1 VKSDADTPIRELV
14 RQVLEFR
21 DARDWRQYHHPKDL
35 AMALAIEAGEL
46 MEPFRFKSPEQ
57 IDAELA
63 AGGVPE
69 VAHEMADVLYFL
81 LLFAHELGVDL
92 TTALA
97 KKLALNAEKYPVELC
112 RGRNLKYTQL

>member
-1 VKSDADTPIRELV
+1 MNSDADTPISELV
-14 RQVLEFR
+14 RQVLQFR
-21 DARDWRQYHHPKDL
+21 DERDWRQYHHPKDL

-57 IDAELA
+57 INGELE
-63 AGGVPE
+63 AGGLPE

-92 TTALA
+92 TSALRE
-97 KKLALNAEKYPVELC
+97 KLALNAQKYPVELC

>member
-1 VKSDADTPIRELV
+1 MSSDADTPIRELV

-21 DARDWRQYHHPKDL
+21 DERDWRQYHHPKDL

-46 MEPFRFKSPEQ
+46 MEPFRFKSGEQ

-63 AGGVPE
+63 AGSLPE

-81 LLFAHELGVDL
+81 LLFAHELNVDL
-92 TTALA
+92 TGALA
-97 KKLALNAEKYPVELC
+97 EKLKLNAQKYPVEKS
-112 RGRNLKYTQL
+112 RGRNVKYTHL